1 MLLTPNIDEYLRR
14 AQLRFS
20 RGNNVI
26 NVTLNDLPQQLKI
39 NLVDEPPL
47 QSLVVDENN
56 ESTSVIIIDTPV
68 NKVAPK
74 SKLISLV
81 HSRCEIQR
89 EDINIEETG
98 KREHRLLEWNI
109 LCDIIAR
116 AFNLSKKR
124 LIFKRIS
131 FFTIRKRLL
140 RVQLLSRVISKYIR
154 VNISPEIKCNVIN
167 KLGKDKLAHY
177 YRKLYLKKFV
187 LKYWIISIFR
197 RDDVS

>member
-1 MLLTPNIDEYLRR
+1 MLLTPIIDEYLRR

-20 RGNNVI
+20 RGNN
-26 NVTLNDLPQQLKI
+26 DLPQQLKN

-56 ESTSVIIIDTPV
+56 ENTSVIIDTPV
-68 NKVAPK
+68 NKLAPK

-81 HSRCEIQR
+81 YSRCEIQR
-89 EDINIEETG
+89 EDENKEEAG
-98 KREHRLLEWNI
+98 KREHRLIEWNV

-124 LIFKRIS
+124 LIFNGIS

-140 RVQLLSRVISKYIR
+140 RVQLLSQVISKYNR
-154 VNISPEIKCNVIN
+154 VNISPEIKCNMIN

>member
-20 RGNNVI
+20 RGNN
-26 NVTLNDLPQQLKI
+26 DLPQRLKI
-39 NLVDEPPL
+39 NLVDESPL

-56 ESTSVIIIDTPV
+56 ENTSVIIDTPV

-81 HSRCEIQR
+81 YSRCEIQR
-89 EDINIEETG
+89 EDVNIEEAG
-98 KREHRLLEWNI
+98 KREHRLIEWNV

-124 LIFKRIS
+124 LIFNRIS

-140 RVQLLSRVISKYIR
+140 RVQLLSRVISKYNR
-154 VNISPEIKCNVIN
+154 VNISPEIKCNMIN

>member
-39 NLVDEPPL
+39 NLVDESPL

-81 HSRCEIQR
+81 YSRCEIQR
-89 EDINIEETG
+89 EDINIEEAG

-124 LIFKRIS
+124 LIFNRIS

-140 RVQLLSRVISKYIR
+140 RVQLLSRVISKR
-154 VNISPEIKCNVIN
+154 VNISPEIKCNMIN

>member
-26 NVTLNDLPQQLKI
+26 NVNDLPQQLKI

-56 ESTSVIIIDTPV
+56 ESTSAIIIDTPV

-81 HSRCEIQR
+81 YSRCEIQR
-89 EDINIEETG
+89 EDINIEEAG
-98 KREHRLLEWNI
+98 KREHRHLEWI
-109 LCDIIAR
+109 VLCDIIAR

-124 LIFKRIS
+124 LIFNRIS

-140 RVQLLSRVISKYIR
+140 RVQLLSRVIR
-154 VNISPEIKCNVIN
+154 VNISPEIKCNMIN